1 MMPVMTVFIN
11 FFLFILC
18 STLSV
23 VVFFTFRIHLL
34 GELNFS
40 IIFSFICFQIMIWS
54 PIVFKKK
61 MLILTNSLF
70 FLIFVNLLTT
80 PLNYL
85 LTKDLPYNP
94 PNTEYIKDYKDADHF
109 KGIFF
114 GKHKISFDH
123 MTYRTNKKKIN
134 YNIKKNN
141 TLRIFTIGGSTTV
154 QVTLDDKKTWSSLIG
169 DRLENNFE
177 KNIEVINTGV
187 LGFASPYH
195 FLTLKRI
202 EKFNP
207 DLIIFLVGVNDW
219 NSHIVKSKNHYIF
232 TNFEINYNVKNSIL
246 YKSFKNIKKQIIRK
260 ISIIIN
266 YKNSLNKDS
275 LNNNNPPSIF
285 FTDEK
290 LWFENR
296 EYLSQIGSLNSKK
309 TIRRFQPQNVSQN
322 YNFWIT
328 KIVKSC
334 KKNKYICIFM
344 DQPNA
349 YKTNISD
356 ELKSRLWMIP
366 PFQNYTLP
374 FDDLI
379 SISGFYNEW
388 LRKKIT
394 DNNLN
399 FLSLSSKIPPNLNYL
414 FDDVHFTE
422 NGSKM
427 VSDILFNYIINNI
440 DINKF

>member
-1 MMPVMTVFIN
+1 M
-11 FFLFILC
+11 
-18 STLSV
+18 
-23 VVFFTFRIHLL
+23 
-34 GELNFS
+34 
-40 IIFSFICFQIMIWS
+40 
-54 PIVFKKK
+54 
-61 MLILTNSLF
+61 
-70 FLIFVNLLTT
+70 
-80 PLNYL
+80 
-85 LTKDLPYNP
+85 
-94 PNTEYIKDYKDADHF
+94 
-109 KGIFF
+109 
-114 GKHKISFDH
+114 
-123 MTYRTNKKKIN
+123 
-134 YNIKKNN
+134 
-141 TLRIFTIGGSTTV
+141 
-154 QVTLDDKKTWSSLIG
+154 
-169 DRLENNFE
+169 
-177 KNIEVINTGV
+177 

-219 NSHIVKSKNHYIF
+219 NNHIVKSKNHYIF

-246 YKSFKNIKKQIIRK
+246 YKGFKNIKKQIIRK

-266 YKNSLNKDS
+266 YKNSLNEDS

-309 TIRRFQPQNVSQN
+309 TIRRFQPQDVSQN

-356 ELKSRLWMIP
+356 KLKSRLWMIP

-440 DINKF
+440 DINKL

>member
-1 MMPVMTVFIN
+1 
-11 FFLFILC
+11 
-18 STLSV
+18 
-23 VVFFTFRIHLL
+23 
-34 GELNFS
+34 
-40 IIFSFICFQIMIWS
+40 
-54 PIVFKKK
+54 
-61 MLILTNSLF
+61 MLIFTKSLF
-70 FLIFVNLLTT
+70 FLTFINLLTT

-94 PNTEYIKDYKDADHF
+94 PNTEFIKDYKDADHF

-123 MTYRTNKKKIN
+123 MTYRTNKKKID
-134 YNIKKNN
+134 YDIKKNN
-141 TLRIFTIGGSTTV
+141 TLRIFTIGGSTTA
-154 QVTLDDKKTWSSLIG
+154 QVTLDDKKTWSNLIG

-187 LGFASPYH
+187 LGFASAHH

-202 EKFNP
+202 EKSNP
-207 DLIIFLVGVNDW
+207 DLIIFLVGANDW
-219 NSHIVKSKNHYIF
+219 LSHIVKSKTHYIF

-260 ISIIIN
+260 ISIITN
-266 YKNSLNKDS
+266 YKDSLNKDS
-275 LNNNNPPSIF
+275 LNNNNSPTIF
-285 FTDEK
+285 FLDEK
-290 LWFENR
+290 LWVKNR
-296 EYLSQIGSLNSKK
+296 EYLSQMGSPNSKK
-309 TIRRFQPQNVSQN
+309 TIRRFQPKGVSQN

-356 ELKSRLWMIP
+356 ELKSRLWMTP
-366 PFQNYTLP
+366 LFQDYALP

-379 SISGFYNEW
+379 SISSLYNEW

-394 DNNLN
+394 DNNLH
-399 FLSLSSKIPPNLNYL
+399 FLSLSNYIPANLNYF
-414 FDDVHFTE
+414 FDDFHFTE
-422 NGSKM
+422 NGTKM

-440 DINKF
+440 DINKL